1 MKTRERPEAPSWTA
15 PLAYGMNRLRR
26 LDICGPAHFEFVE
39 LRATAQHRAPKIRL
53 ESGFWVVIFLLVLLL
68 LAAPAEAQ
76 RTAVPFNKNIQWFA
90 YAGDHKVAGKWGL
103 HFDGGWR
110 QMNNSYWNQW
120 LLRPG
125 VNYQASPNVQ
135 LSAAYSYFNTHPG
148 GLDWESAAAP
158 EHRLQEQISIQQ
170 PVGKA
175 GLRHRARIDHRFL
188 GSGFVE
194 GSDRTWNLQHRV
206 RYMLR
211 GDIPLRRT
219 VDERPTV
226 FLALYNEF
234 FLRYGF
240 AGVSAF
246 EQNRIYAGLGFRPG
260 GATTIETGVFNQRF
274 KPLAG
279 GRMENNY
286 VLVFSVSN
294 QLPLARL
301 LRRK

>member
-1 MKTRERPEAPSWTA
+1 MS
-15 PLAYGMNRLRR
+15 RLRR
-26 LDICGPAHFEFVE
+26 LDICGLAHFEIVGR
-39 LRATAQHRAPKIRL
+39 RATAQPRARRSPL
-53 ESGFWVVIFLLVLLL
+53 DSGFWVAVLLLVFVL
-68 LAAPAEAQ
+68 LAAPAGAQ
-76 RTAVPFNKNIQWFA
+76 RTWAPFNKNLQWFA

-158 EHRLQEQISIQQ
+158 EHRLQEQVTIQQ
-170 PVGKA
+170 PVGKI
-175 GLRHRARIDHRFL
+175 GLRHRYRFDHRFL

-194 GSDRTWNLQHRV
+194 GRDRTWNLQHRV

-211 GDIPLRRT
+211 GDIPLKRAS
-219 VDERPTV
+219 DERPAV

-246 EQNRIYAGLGFRPG
+246 EQNRLYAGLGFRPG

-274 KPLAG
+274 QPLVG

-294 QLPLARL
+294 QLPLSRL
-301 LRRK
+301 FGRR